1 MNSKNVRQDSNNVL
15 EEGDDSGFTE
25 IFNELESKT
34 TVNQINKSSHWDY
47 HLKGFDKDEILKDN
61 ILPLGFGGFSGRSLR
76 GRLYHAL
83 SQRLLFSEL
92 GKYWSFKSYRVAKQ
106 VAKKQNRNIDFDL
119 LRHVFTFNLLIN
131 QNSYIS
137 NPHNVCVIGDGMSNF
152 LSIAIGINFGSKLVS
167 INLPE
172 VLMNDLILL
181 MRLGIVSSEVKIAQ
195 NKGELS
201 TYLNDTET
209 RIILVVAAD
218 STAVADCGIDLFV
231 NICSFQEMTLPTI
244 NTYFDLIK
252 SNSAMFYCCN
262 REKKVLYGGE
272 TIIFDQYPWGKCE
285 VAFDEECPWNK
296 FFYQI
301 RTDLKFK
308 RETDG
313 RVRHKLV
320 SYQEVSDVS
329 AYGTDL

>member
-15 EEGDDSGFTE
+15 EEGDDSGFME

-34 TVNQINKSSHWDY
+34 TVNQIYKSSHWDY
-47 HLKGFDKDEILKDN
+47 HLKGFEKDEILKGN
-61 ILPLGFGGFSGRSLR
+61 FLPLGFGGFSGRSLR

-83 SQRLLFSEL
+83 FQRLLFSEV
-92 GKYWSFKSYRVAKQ
+92 GKYRSYESYRVAEQ

-131 QNSYIS
+131 QISYIS

-152 LSIAIGINFGSKLVS
+152 LSIAIGINFGSKLIS

-209 RIILVVAAD
+209 RIILIVAAD
-218 STAVADCGIDLFV
+218 STAVADSGVDLFV
-231 NICSFQEMTLPTI
+231 NIASFQEMTLPTI
-244 NTYFDLIK
+244 KIYFDLIK

-262 REKKVLYGGE
+262 REEKILYGGE
-272 TIIFDQYPWGKCE
+272 TIIFDQYPWGKSD
-285 VAFDEECPWNK
+285 VVFDEECPWSQ
-296 FFYQI
+296 FFYKI
-301 RTDLKFK
+301 GKDGKIK
-308 RETDG
+308 RKYDG

-320 SYQEVSDVS
+320 SYQEVTNRTT
-329 AYGTDL
+329 GTDR